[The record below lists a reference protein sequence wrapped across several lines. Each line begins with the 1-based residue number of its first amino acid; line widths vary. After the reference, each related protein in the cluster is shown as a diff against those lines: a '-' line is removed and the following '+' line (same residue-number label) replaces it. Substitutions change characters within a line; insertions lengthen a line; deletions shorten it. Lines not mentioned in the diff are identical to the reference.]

1 MNKKLAIQIGAG
13 NIGRGLNAY
22 ILNLNNY
29 KITFLDVSKKLVSQL
44 NSSNS
49 YIINEF
55 GKIDTQKK
63 ITNFD
68 ALNILDEKAI
78 LKNILDYSLITISI
92 GFNNLIKLK
101 NLFVKIIKK
110 FYKSQFK
117 KSLNI
122 IAIENG
128 INPSSHLKKIIFK
141 ELTTKEKTF
150 VNKYIGFIDC
160 AVDRIAFK
168 TKSNTLDINVEKFY
182 ELVLDENNWKGK
194 KLKGVMYSKNVI
206 KYIER
211 KLYMLN
217 AVHCFLAWKGIKN
230 NFKYIHQF
238 QEFKNLKQEVKL
250 LLEEFKNILV
260 DKYNFSKKELN
271 EYSEEIIKRLS
282 NQKIKDKV
290 LRVGKDIKRKISKND
305 RFVKPLK
312 YSIDHHLKNTNIVK
326 AISLAFNNLN
336 FEDNELKEINEYM
349 RLNGIEK
356 TIKKYTNLQNQEII
370 NKIIEHAKNN

>member
-13 NIGRGLNAY
+13 NIGRGLNGY
-22 ILNLNNY
+22 ILNLNDY
-29 KITFLDVSKKLVSQL
+29 KITFLDVSKKLVSKL
-44 NSSNS
+44 NDSNS
-49 YIINEF
+49 YVINEF
-55 GKIDTQKK
+55 GKVDSQKK
-63 ITNFD
+63 ITNFN
-68 ALNILDEKAI
+68 ALNILDEKTI

-92 GFNNLIKLK
+92 GFDNLIKLK

-110 FYKSQFK
+110 VYKSQFK

-128 INPSSHLKKIIFK
+128 INPSSHLKKILFE
-141 ELTTKEKTF
+141 ELRAEEKTF
-150 VNKYIGFIDC
+150 VNKHVGFIDC

-182 ELVLDENNWKGK
+182 ELVLDENNWKGE
-194 KLKGVMYSKNVI
+194 KLKGVVYSKNVI

-238 QEFKNLKQEVKL
+238 QEFKNLKKEVKL
-250 LLEEFKNILV
+250 LLKEFKNILI
-260 DKYNFSKKELN
+260 DKYNFSQKELN
-271 EYSEEIIKRLS
+271 EYSEKIVKRLS
-282 NQKIKDKV
+282 NQKIKDEV
-290 LRVGKDIKRKISKND
+290 LRVGKDIKRKISEND
-305 RFVKPLK
+305 RFIKPLK
-312 YSIDHHLKNTNIVK
+312 YSINHHLKNTNIVK

-349 RLNGIEK
+349 NLNGIEK